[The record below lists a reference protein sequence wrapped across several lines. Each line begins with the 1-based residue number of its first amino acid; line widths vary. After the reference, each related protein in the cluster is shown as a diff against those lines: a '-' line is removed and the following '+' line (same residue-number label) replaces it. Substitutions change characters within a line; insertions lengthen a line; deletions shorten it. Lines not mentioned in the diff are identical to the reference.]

1 MEWLKIF
8 FNVLKWTYNHTIG
21 IRSYRLNREF
31 ISFCK
36 DRNLKGVESA
46 LVKGANIN
54 FKDEHGKPALIIASS
69 VDEETET
76 VPKGSFDLVN
86 LLLRYGREG
95 RYRIKIDARDNKGN
109 TALIM
114 AARNGQSRIVKL
126 LIDNGAN
133 VNAKNNEGYT
143 ALMRA
148 DKHGYDDTGDIL
160 RDNGAR

>member
-1 MEWLKIF
+1 MEWLKTF
-8 FNVLKWTYNHTIG
+8 FNVLKWIYNHTIG

-36 DRNLKGVESA
+36 DRNLRGVESA
-46 LVKGANIN
+46 LVRGADIN
-54 FKDEHGKPALIIASS
+54 FKNEYGKPALIIASS
-69 VDEETET
+69 VDDETRT

-95 RYRIKIDARDNKGN
+95 RFAIKIDARDNKGN

-114 AARNGQSRIVKL
+114 AARNGQAKIVKL

-133 VNAKNNEGYT
+133 VNAKNDEGFT

-148 DKHGYDDTGDIL
+148 EKHGYDETGSIL
-160 RDNGAR
+160 RDNGAH